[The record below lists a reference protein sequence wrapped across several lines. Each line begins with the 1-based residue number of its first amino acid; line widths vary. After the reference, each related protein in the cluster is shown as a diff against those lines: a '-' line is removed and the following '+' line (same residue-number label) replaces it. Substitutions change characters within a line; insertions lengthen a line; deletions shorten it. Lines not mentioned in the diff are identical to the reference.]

1 MSYCFSSQIQCGWQR
16 SCFHHPQRI
25 DKVGGGETLKNFE
38 QWAQDLS
45 KQIFVR
51 NEEED
56 IKIFWKMNEAFDDD
70 FEEEE

>member
-1 MSYCFSSQIQCGWQR
+1 
-16 SCFHHPQRI
+16 
-25 DKVGGGETLKNFE
+25 LKNFE

-56 IKIFWKMNEAFDDD
+56 RKIFWKMNEALDDD

>member
-1 MSYCFSSQIQCGWQR
+1 M
-16 SCFHHPQRI
+16 
-25 DKVGGGETLKNFE
+25 KNFD
-38 QWAQDLS
+38 QWADELS

-56 IKIFWKMNEAFDDD
+56 MKIYWKMDEILDDD

>member
-1 MSYCFSSQIQCGWQR
+1 M
-16 SCFHHPQRI
+16 
-25 DKVGGGETLKNFE
+25 KNFE

-56 IKIFWKMNEAFDDD
+56 MKIFWKMNEAFDDD